1 MVHADDQ
8 VGLEFG
14 EPLKVH
20 VLVGADHRHVR
31 DARVD
36 VRAEFRG
43 GQFPVQLLGVNAI
56 ALAGISWALSRASL
70 DAAAVAM
77 RWLVGSLEGARL
89 GDALVLAPPAVLAVL
104 ASIILSR
111 DLTALRLGRAVA
123 VGLGTPVVRVEVSAL
138 LVSVVAVAAATTVAG
153 PIGFVAFLAPQVA
166 LRLFR
171 TPGPPPLGGGI
182 TGAVFL
188 VGIDAVA
195 QTLPAQLPVG
205 AVTALVGAPALLFL
219 LPNHGRGAHV

>member
-1 MVHADDQ
+1 M
-8 VGLEFG
+8 
-14 EPLKVH
+14 
-20 VLVGADHRHVR
+20 
-31 DARVD
+31 
-36 VRAEFRG
+36 
-43 GQFPVQLLGVNAI
+43 NAI